1 MCVYICIEICMCV
14 SLSFTPYMYMYSNG
28 VANHTFYH
36 PHYLPKK
43 KSSKNQLA
51 IQVCLR
57 RFSSLSHIFTLC
69 LNICVSIYLY
79 MCVYVR
85 IPFFILPSSAV
96 AQGNTFFFPKDST

>member
-43 KSSKNQLA
+43 R
-51 IQVCLR
+51 V
-57 RFSSLSHIFTLC
+57 
-69 LNICVSIYLY
+69 
-79 MCVYVR
+79 
-85 IPFFILPSSAV
+85 
-96 AQGNTFFFPKDST
+96 PKTN

>member
-43 KSSKNQLA
+43 KEFQKPISYP
-51 IQVCLR
+51 
-57 RFSSLSHIFTLC
+57 SLPEEIFFPLSYFHP
-69 LNICVSIYLY
+69 LLKY
-79 MCVYVR
+79 MCVYIFIYVCLC
-85 IPFFILPSSAV
+85 PYSFFYTTFKCSS
-96 AQGNTFFFPKDST
+96 SR